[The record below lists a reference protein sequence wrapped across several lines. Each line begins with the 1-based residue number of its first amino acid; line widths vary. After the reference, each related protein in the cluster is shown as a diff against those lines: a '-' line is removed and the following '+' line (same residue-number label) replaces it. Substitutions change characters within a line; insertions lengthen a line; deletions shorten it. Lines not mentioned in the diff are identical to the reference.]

1 MDKYADPKHY
11 TEGSIRSIIYDVQ
24 SDYQNKGDLTAISGD
39 IDQIT
44 RVLSVMKSRQVDERR
59 RCRLNLA
66 LALLYE
72 TRALSRSSES
82 LSKSDNLA
90 AAANFETYVEIKDR
104 NGLPVEDKTLNL
116 DKDWH
121 VPSVL
126 YQMSELYL
134 RLERYEDAVKTAERA
149 LASSETKDSVRP
161 FLYYVEVRAYEKL
174 DDKAKM
180 ITTLER
186 LRDLY
191 KQELETA
198 LGSKGGRQVVPV
210 YQDLFQTRL
219 RLTKLYMEQN
229 RRLDARKE
237 VEAARSLHI
246 KMADELGESFKVYSK
261 ELDEFLSRLKAG

>member
-1 MDKYADPKHY
+1 
-11 TEGSIRSIIYDVQ
+11 
-24 SDYQNKGDLTAISGD
+24 
-39 IDQIT
+39 
-44 RVLSVMKSRQVDERR
+44 MKSRQVDERR

-149 LASSETKDSVRP
+149 LASSDTKDSVRP

-191 KQELETA
+191 KQELENGKH
-198 LGSKGGRQVVPV
+198 L
-210 YQDLFQTRL
+210 YIFHFQQRKFYFDKEKLQFYRL
-219 RLTKLYMEQN
+219 KTKLEGN
-229 RRLDARKE
+229 E
-237 VEAARSLHI
+237 I
-246 KMADELGESFKVYSK
+246 KNIIN
-261 ELDEFLSRLKAG
+261 